1 MSDRPSERH
10 APSWETLVG
19 GGADLPLATEDS
31 YRRGLDERLQE
42 TPARR
47 FLTFML
53 AGEEYALDILRISEI
68 IKVRPVTEVPRAP
81 SFVTGIISVRGTIVP
96 VVDLRVRLHLPATE
110 TGPAARILIVRKQD
124 EPYGLVVDEVVHVVR
139 LHAEDIEPPPPAVGG
154 ASSEF
159 IAGIGRPPS
168 ILMPG
173 ASGGRM
179 LIVLNVDAV
188 LAFEVGG
195 RGATGGRR

>member
-1 MSDRPSERH
+1 MSDRPSDRL
-10 APSWETLVG
+10 APSWEALVG
-19 GGADLPLATEDS
+19 GAADLPLATEDT

-81 SFVTGIISVRGTIVP
+81 AFVPGIISVRGTIVP
-96 VVDLRVRLHLPATE
+96 VVDLRLRLHLPAPE
-110 TGPAARILIVRKQD
+110 PGPAARILIVTRQD
-124 EPYGLVVDEVVHVVR
+124 EPTGLVVDEVVHVVR
-139 LHAEDIEPPPPAVGG
+139 LHAEDIEPPPAAVGG
-154 ASSEF
+154 SSSEF

-173 ASGGRM
+173 LGGRM

-195 RGATGGRR
+195 RGASGGRR

>member
-1 MSDRPSERH
+1 VSDRPSERH
-10 APSWETLVG
+10 APSWEALVG
-19 GGADLPLATEDS
+19 GGADLPLATEDT

-81 SFVTGIISVRGTIVP
+81 AFVTGIISVRGTIVP
-96 VVDLRVRLHLPATE
+96 VVDLRLRLHLPASE
-110 TGPAARILIVRKQD
+110 PGPAGRILIVTKQD

-139 LHAEDIEPPPPAVGG
+139 LHAEDIEPPPAAVGV

-159 IAGIGRPPS
+159 IGGIGRPPS

-173 ASGGRM
+173 LGGRM

-195 RGATGGRR
+195 RGAGGGRR

>member
-1 MSDRPSERH
+1 MSDRPSDRL
-10 APSWETLVG
+10 ASSWEALVG
-19 GGADLPLATEDS
+19 GGADLPLATEDT

-53 AGEEYALDILRISEI
+53 GGEEYALDILRISEI

-81 SFVTGIISVRGTIVP
+81 AFVLGIISVRGTIVP
-96 VVDLRVRLHLPATE
+96 VVDLRLRLNLPAPE
-110 TGPAARILIVRKQD
+110 PGPAARILIVTQGG

-139 LHAEDIEPPPPAVGG
+139 LHAEDIEPAPAAVGG

-159 IAGIGRPPS
+159 ISGIGRPPS

-173 ASGGRM
+173 LAGRM
-179 LIVLNVDAV
+179 LIILNVDGV
-188 LAFEVGG
+188 LAFEVAT
-195 RGATGGRR
+195 RGAGGGRR

>member
-1 MSDRPSERH
+1 VSDRPSDRL
-10 APSWETLVG
+10 APSWDMLVG

-31 YRRGLDERLQE
+31 YRRGLDERVQE

-47 FLTFML
+47 FLTFLL

-81 SFVTGIISVRGTIVP
+81 VFVTGIISVRGIIVP
-96 VVDLRVRLHLPATE
+96 VVDLRLRLHLPSPE
-110 TGPAARILIVRKQD
+110 PGPAARILIVTRQD

-139 LHAEDIEPPPPAVGG
+139 LHAEDIEPPPAAVGG
-154 ASSEF
+154 PNSEF
-159 IAGIGRPPS
+159 IGGIGRPPS

-173 ASGGRM
+173 LGGRM

-188 LAFEVGG
+188 LAFEVNG
-195 RGATGGRR
+195 RGAGGAVR

>member
-1 MSDRPSERH
+1 MSDRPSDRL
-10 APSWETLVG
+10 APSWEALVG

-31 YRRGLDERLQE
+31 YRRSLDERLQE

-47 FLTFML
+47 FLTFLL

-96 VVDLRVRLHLPATE
+96 VVDLRLRLHLPAPE
-110 TGPAARILIVRKQD
+110 PGPAARILIVTQKD

-139 LHAEDIEPPPPAVGG
+139 LHAEDIEAAPATVGG

-159 IAGIGRPPS
+159 ISGIGRPPS
-168 ILMPG
+168 IMMPG
-173 ASGGRM
+173 LAGRL

-195 RGATGGRR
+195 RGAAGGRR

>member
-1 MSDRPSERH
+1 VSDRPADRLAS
-10 APSWETLVG
+10 SWDALVG
-19 GGADLPLATEDS
+19 GAADLPLATEDT
-31 YRRGLDERLQE
+31 YRRGLDERTQE

-53 AGEEYALDILRISEI
+53 GGEEYALDILRISEI

-81 SFVTGIISVRGTIVP
+81 AFVTGIISVRGTIVP
-96 VVDLRVRLHLPATE
+96 VVDLRLRLHLPAPAP
-110 TGPAARILIVRKQD
+110 GPAARILIVTLKD

-139 LHAEDIEPPPPAVGG
+139 LHAEDIEAAPAAVGG

-168 ILMPG
+168 IMMPG

-179 LIVLNVDAV
+179 LIILNVDAV
-188 LAFEVGG
+188 LAFEVA
-195 RGATGGRR
+195 RGVAGVRR

>member
-10 APSWETLVG
+10 APSWEALVG
-19 GGADLPLATEDS
+19 GGADLPLATEDT

-47 FLTFML
+47 FLTFLL

-81 SFVTGIISVRGTIVP
+81 GFVTGIISVRGTIVP

-110 TGPAARILIVRKQD
+110 TGSAARILIVRKQE

-139 LHAEDIEPPPPAVGG
+139 LHAEDIEPPPAVGG

-159 IAGIGRPPS
+159 IGGIGRPPS

-173 ASGGRM
+173 LGGRM
-179 LIVLNVDAV
+179 LIILNVDAV
-188 LAFEVGG
+188 VAFDVAAFSAAGS
-195 RGATGGRR
+195 RR